1 MKYLISILLTL
12 IFTILTVKVE
22 AEETKNDRLTISS
35 NLYLSSV
42 SNNGTRSF
50 DVGESLQT
58 KQEKILADERLRRLA
73 TSYQRSQRIYGES
86 AGGYGEAKI
95 LYTDYTNDCV
105 TWVKQQKG
113 IPKSQSIGNGA
124 RGAINSYEP
133 QIGAIGAERGRVHAV
148 LVVAINGDNITIHE
162 SNFYKNVITER
173 VLNRNDFV
181 GFII

>member
-50 DVGESLQT
+50 VVGESLQT

-73 TSYQRSQRIYGES
+73 TSHQTSQTTKGSSYTGQGQNVQIVGYSNEQCVIYFKRVTGYNAS
-86 AGGYGEAKI
+86 LGYAGNIKP
-95 LYTDYTNDCV
+95 N
-105 TWVKQQKG
+105 
-113 IPKSQSIGNGA
+113 SQT
-124 RGAINSYEP
+124 P
-133 QIGAIGAERGRVHAV
+133 QIGSGALERGHISLVISIGDDWIRVR
-148 LVVAINGDNITIHE
+148 E
-162 SNFYKNVITER
+162 SNWIRGAVTER
-173 VLNRNDFV
+173 TINKSNIRGYLV
-181 GFII
+181 I